1 MPDQRSPRASNRTR
15 DRAAPDA
22 AFTLDELCTLAG
34 VTVRTVRYYI
44 GEGLLPP
51 PTGHGAAA
59 RYTEDHLD
67 RLLVI
72 GAMKERYLP
81 LREIRRS
88 LDAMSAR
95 DISETAGLIRQQAEA
110 TDGDTGEQL
119 DDAVASSPMLQA
131 PPPEPERRL
140 GAKLMMEPPSSAAD
154 YIADVLDRDHR
165 QGRQGRPRQGRAI
178 RIRPPTPEPDAIA
191 WRRVPITAGAEL
203 LIEEE
208 TYTRRRE
215 QIESLVAWAQ
225 RILTGT

>member
-1 MPDQRSPRASNRTR
+1 MPNKRSPRPTNRAR
-15 DRAAPDA
+15 DRAVPDA
-22 AFTLDELCTLAG
+22 AYTLDELCTLAS

-51 PTGHGAAA
+51 PTGHGATA
-59 RYTEDHLD
+59 RYTQDHLD

-95 DISETAGLIRQQAEA
+95 DISETAGLIRQQTEA
-110 TDGDTGEQL
+110 TDGDTAEQS
-119 DDAVASSPMLQA
+119 DDAIASSPMLQA
-131 PPPEPERRL
+131 PPPEPEPHP
-140 GAKLMMEPPSSAAD
+140 GARLMMEPPSSAAD
-154 YIADVLDRDHR
+154 YIADVLDRDH
-165 QGRQGRPRQGRAI
+165 RQGRPRQGRAI

-191 WRRVPITAGAEL
+191 WRRVPITAEAEL

-225 RILTGT
+225 RILNGT

>member
-1 MPDQRSPRASNRTR
+1 MPNERLRRSTDRVR
-15 DRAAPDA
+15 DRSAPDTA
-22 AFTLDELCTLAG
+22 YTLDELCALAG

-51 PTGHGAAA
+51 PTGHGTTA
-59 RYTEDHLD
+59 RYGQDHLD
-67 RLLVI
+67 RLYII

-95 DISETAGLIRQQAEA
+95 DISETAGLIRQQTEA
-110 TDGDTGEQL
+110 TDGDAGVQP

-131 PPPEPERRL
+131 APPEPERRP
-140 GAKLMMEPPSSAAD
+140 GASKMMEPPSSAAD

-165 QGRQGRPRQGRAI
+165 QGRQSRPRQGRAT
-178 RIRPPTPEPDAIA
+178 RLPTPEPDATA
-191 WRRVPITAGAEL
+191 WRRVPITAEAEL

-225 RILTGT
+225 RILNGT

>member
-1 MPDQRSPRASNRTR
+1 MPDQRSPRDHNRNR
-15 DRAAPDA
+15 DRTVPDA
-22 AFTLDELCTLAG
+22 PFTLDELCTTAG

-51 PTGHGAAA
+51 PIGHAAAA

-88 LDAMSAR
+88 LDAMSMR
-95 DISETAGLIRQQAEA
+95 DIRETAGLVRQQAES
-110 TDGDTGEQL
+110 TDGDGIGASPMPYAAPT
-119 DDAVASSPMLQA
+119 SSPAGTLAMS
-131 PPPEPERRL
+131 PPPDR
-140 GAKLMMEPPSSAAD
+140 SSAAD
-154 YIADVLDRDHR
+154 YIADVLDRDR
-165 QGRQGRPRQGRAI
+165 SPRGHGI
-178 RIRPPTPEPDAIA
+178 RLPPPTPDPSETT
-191 WRRVPITAGAEL
+191 WRRVPITDGAEL
-203 LIEEE
+203 LIEETIYE
-208 TYTRRRE
+208 RRRE

>member
-1 MPDQRSPRASNRTR
+1 MPDQRSPRASNRSR
-15 DRAAPDA
+15 DRSASDA
-22 AFTLDELCTLAG
+22 AFTLDELCTLAS

-44 GEGLLPP
+44 VEGLLPA
-51 PTGHGAAA
+51 PTGHGATA
-59 RYTEDHLD
+59 RYTQEHLD

-81 LREIRRS
+81 LREIRRT

-95 DISETAGLIRQQAEA
+95 EISETAGLIRQQTEA
-110 TDGDTGEQL
+110 TDGDTRPDL

-131 PPPEPERRL
+131 PPPVPEHRL
-140 GAKLMMEPPSSAAD
+140 GARMMMEPPSSAAD

-165 QGRQGRPRQGRAI
+165 QGRQGRAV
-178 RIRPPTPEPDAIA
+178 RIRPPAAEPDAIT
-191 WRRVPITAGAEL
+191 WRRVPITAEAEL

-225 RILTGT
+225 RILNGT

>member
-1 MPDQRSPRASNRTR
+1 MPDQRSPRDHNRNR
-15 DRAAPDA
+15 DRAVPDA
-22 AFTLDELCTLAG
+22 PFTLDGLCTTAG

-88 LDAMSAR
+88 LDAMSMR
-95 DISETAGLIRQQAEA
+95 DIRETAGLVRQQTA
-110 TDGDTGEQL
+110 TTTGDTRPDLQE
-119 DDAVASSPMLQA
+119 AVASSPMAQA
-131 PPPEPERRL
+131 PPPEPELPATDRRV
-140 GAKLMMEPPSSAAD
+140 MRERSSAAD
-154 YIADVLDRDHR
+154 YIADVLDRDR
-165 QGRQGRPRQGRAI
+165 SPRGRGI
-178 RIRPPTPEPDAIA
+178 RIPPPAPEPEPEATT
-191 WRRVPITAGAEL
+191 WRRVPITAEAEL
-203 LIEEE
+203 LIEED
-208 TYTRRRE
+208 TYERRRE
-215 QIESLVAWAQ
+215 QIESLVAWAK